1 MPSVE
6 TSTRDTDKNL
16 GITVLEKRGGL
27 GSGAQKKARGSA
39 GGEAG
44 QGEEGEQTGEE
55 EEGRG
60 GGGRGEKRGMERRCK
75 QPLPSPPGQQTQHPR
90 PHEGDASISFKMRRE
105 GRSNFS

>member
-6 TSTRDTDKNL
+6 TSTRDTDKNP

-44 QGEEGEQTGEE
+44 QGEEGEQTG
-55 EEGRG
+55 RG
-60 GGGRGEKRGMERRCK
+60 GRKGGWRKGREKRHGEEVQAAPAVSTRAANTAP
-75 QPLPSPPGQQTQHPR
+75 QAP
-90 PHEGDASISFKMRRE
+90 
-105 GRSNFS
+105 